1 MWNLDCVF
9 ILTHEEE
16 DKKKGLDKKI
26 KIKRLLIARNYRQLR
41 TEC

>member
-16 DKKKGLDKKI
+16 DKKKGLDKKN
-26 KIKRLLIARNYRQLR
+26 KDKKG
-41 TEC
+41 C